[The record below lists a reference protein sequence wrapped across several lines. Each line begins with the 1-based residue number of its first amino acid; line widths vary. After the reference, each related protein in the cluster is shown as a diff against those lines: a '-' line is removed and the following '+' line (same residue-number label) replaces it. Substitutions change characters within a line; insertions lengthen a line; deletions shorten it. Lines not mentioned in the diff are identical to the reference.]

1 MAPSPDGFC
10 QGRGLPRRSV
20 PLTGFGRSPT
30 TSIEG
35 DGGLPG
41 GLLVGRL
48 PGGRLERSASIQS
61 LFLLLCSGLFD
72 HDCPDESQQFPRDR
86 GHDDIRVFA
95 VVAQLAKATAKP
107 HLRLPGDRLDWGRR
121 LLGTALNQ
129 PRAACREAIR
139 PGAFEQQTASFLVA
153 CFGDRALTA
162 SRNEP
167 FVPPGEV
174 ARFVRAPLSGPALD
188 TFPAQREA

>member
-1 MAPSPDGFC
+1 MAVS
-10 QGRGLPRRSV
+10 LAVSLSAVSLAAVSSV
-20 PLTGFGRSPT
+20 Q
-30 TSIEG
+30 
-35 DGGLPG
+35 
-41 GLLVGRL
+41 
-48 PGGRLERSASIQS
+48 ASIQS

-139 PGAFEQQTASFLVA
+139 PGAFDQQTASFLVA

-162 SRNEP
+162 SRSARVLRRSHTPTKPISSRGESKRVRSPSSASNVIP
-167 FVPPGEV
+167 ASQSTPRSAVNACAGPP
-174 ARFVRAPLSGPALD
+174 RLQPSS
-188 TFPAQREA
+188 